1 MDKHGIKLDP
11 GECISYYCNP
21 QEGSGSYFAL
31 NYPIQRGYGQF
42 SNLRRY
48 AMPIMLKA
56 CKYFGR
62 HLLNTGQNVL
72 EERDM
77 SRRKSFG
84 EASRNQI
91 RQVREEI
98 KQDILRKL
106 RGGGS
111 VKRKK
116 QSSKRQTKRKK
127 SCAKDVF
134 TDL

>member
-1 MDKHGIKLDP
+1 MEKHGQRLDP
-11 GECISYYCNP
+11 GECISYYFNP
-21 QEGSGSYFAL
+21 QVRSGSYFAS
-31 NYPIQRGYGQF
+31 NYPIQRGYGLF

-56 CKYFGR
+56 GKYFGR
-62 HLLNTGQNVL
+62 HLLSTGQNVL
-72 EERDM
+72 EDM
-77 SRRKSFG
+77 SRGKSFG
-84 EASRNQI
+84 EASRNQL

-106 RGGGS
+106 RGGGG

-134 TDL
+134 TNL